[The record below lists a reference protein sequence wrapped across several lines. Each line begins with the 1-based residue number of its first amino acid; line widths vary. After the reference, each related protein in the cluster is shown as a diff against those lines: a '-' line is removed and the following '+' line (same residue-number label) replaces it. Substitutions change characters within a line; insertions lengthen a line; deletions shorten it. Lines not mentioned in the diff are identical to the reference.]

1 MNIIEEI
8 VERRSIRE
16 YSPKTVEPEK
26 IARIL
31 EAARLAPTARNQ
43 QDWKL
48 LLVKNPD
55 IKEQLVEAASP
66 HQQFLKGAPIII
78 AACALNPSY
87 VMRCGHPA
95 YLIDLAIVLEHVALQ
110 AVREGLG
117 TCWIGSF
124 DENKA
129 KSVLGIPP
137 EVRIVELMPLGYPE
151 QAPLSR
157 RRKKIEDLTGW
168 DTWKK

>member
-1 MNIIEEI
+1 MKIIEEI
-8 VERRSIRE
+8 AERRSIRQ
-16 YSPKTVEPEK
+16 YSQEPIESEK

-48 LLVKNPD
+48 ILVKDPG
-55 IKEQLVEAASP
+55 IKDKLVDQASP
-66 HQQFLKGAPIII
+66 NQQFLKQAQIVI

-95 YLIDLAIVLEHVALQ
+95 FLIDLAIVLEHVALQ

-124 DENKA
+124 DEGKA
-129 KSVLGIPP
+129 KTVLGIPQ
-137 EVRIVELMPLGYPE
+137 EIRIVELMSLGYPG
-151 QAPLSR
+151 QGPLAR
-157 RRKKIEDLTGW
+157 VRKPIQDLAKW
-168 DTWKK
+168 DSW

>member
-1 MNIIEEI
+1 VTIIEEI
-8 VERRSIRE
+8 VNRRSIRE
-16 YSPKTVEPEK
+16 YSRQTIEPEK
-26 IARIL
+26 LDRIL

-48 LLVKNPD
+48 ILVKNPA
-55 IKEQLVEAASP
+55 IKEKLVDMASP
-66 HQQFLKGAPIII
+66 QQQFLKGAPILI
-78 AACALNPSY
+78 AACALNPTY

-124 DENKA
+124 DEIKA
-129 KSVLGIPP
+129 KMVLGIPQD
-137 EVRIVELMPLGYPE
+137 VRIVELMSMGYPE
-151 QAPLSR
+151 QIQPARSR
-157 RRKKIEDLTGW
+157 KPVKDLIRW
-168 DTWKK
+168 DSW

>member
-1 MNIIEEI
+1 MDIIEEI
-8 VERRSIRE
+8 LNRRSIRE
-16 YSPKTVEPEK
+16 YSHKAIEPEK
-26 IARIL
+26 ITRLL

-48 LLVKNPD
+48 ILVREQKL
-55 IKEQLVEAASP
+55 KEELVELASP
-66 HQQFLKGAPIII
+66 NQPFLKDAQIII

-87 VMRCGHPA
+87 VMRCGHHA

-124 DENKA
+124 DEGKA
-129 KSVLGIPP
+129 KMILNVPQD
-137 EVRIVELMPLGYPE
+137 VRIVELMSLGYPE
-151 QAPLSR
+151 RMPSAR
-157 RRKKIEDLTGW
+157 VRKSISDLIKW
-168 DTWKK
+168 DSW